1 MGFAKFNIY
10 SLRFIRQ
17 VQVHNTNVILLVF
30 SNEQNSDGAGQDRAE
45 ARKYEW
51 TSQSP
56 GPHSWPDLGWMES
69 WSQLKDG
76 SH

>member
-45 ARKYEW
+45 ARKYE
-51 TSQSP
+51 
-56 GPHSWPDLGWMES
+56 
-69 WSQLKDG
+69 
-76 SH
+76 

>member
-1 MGFAKFNIY
+1 MNTKELLQFQVIFCLSPIKKMGFAKFNIY

-45 ARKYEW
+45 ARKYE
-51 TSQSP
+51 
-56 GPHSWPDLGWMES
+56 
-69 WSQLKDG
+69 
-76 SH
+76 